1 MAVGMG
7 DLDTTGVGQG
17 RNNKK
22 ETLQVVLHY
31 SIPLSRL
38 PANLVVL
45 DRAKVLDAV
54 TNVLFIVFFLM

>member
-22 ETLQVVLHY
+22 ETSQVVLHY

-38 PANLVVL
+38 PANFVVL
-45 DRAKVLDAV
+45 DRA
-54 TNVLFIVFFLM
+54 